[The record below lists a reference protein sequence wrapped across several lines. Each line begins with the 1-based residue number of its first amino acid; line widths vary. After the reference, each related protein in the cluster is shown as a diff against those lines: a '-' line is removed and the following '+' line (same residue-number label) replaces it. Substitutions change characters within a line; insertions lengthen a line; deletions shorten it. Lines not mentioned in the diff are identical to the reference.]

1 MKLEKI
7 RKQDFWSVE
16 KPRNNP
22 AMKKYIQEYKKLKEE
37 YKKTVRKNM
46 EEIKMK
52 TLVDLLL
59 DTGAYTLTDFYVG
72 NVDCDE
78 SFNRIISEVHD
89 KEHIKEFVKWLIND
103 TLNYTFRFDWESILA
118 DYLKEKD
125 EHYINDENRNPID
138 YKINEDFELSEDD
151 CNKLNLII
159 TNYVKDS
166 TKNKFQLDLL
176 IARCVKDIRYLEEYG
191 EQMFIIE
198 HIKIQEYPLENIL
211 FNYIRENY
219 SNAITIYANDSL
231 ETMSREALIEK
242 VRELE
247 NKLSIATLENNKSEE
262 SEEKDEELKELHLF
276 QANLYYDNGND
287 EIMYIIH
294 ETEKKAR
301 EKFTKDTSDYSPF
314 EFDFFELEVSKW
326 QEAIDE
332 VLENECVESMEELYE
347 KWGTMPFEE

>member
-1 MKLEKI
+1 
-7 RKQDFWSVE
+7 
-16 KPRNNP
+16 
-22 AMKKYIQEYKKLKEE
+22 
-37 YKKTVRKNM
+37 
-46 EEIKMK
+46 MK

-59 DTGAYTLTDFYVG
+59 DTGAYTLKDFYVG
-72 NVDCDE
+72 TVECDE
-78 SFNRIISEVHD
+78 SFNSIISEVHD
-89 KEHIKEFVKWLIND
+89 KGRIEEFVKWLIND
-103 TLNYTFRFDWESILA
+103 TLNYVFQIDWESILA

-125 EHYINDENRNPID
+125 EYYIKDENRNPID

-159 TNYVKDS
+159 TNYVKDY

-176 IARCVKDIRYLEEYG
+176 IARCIKDVIYIDEYG

-198 HIKIQEYPLENIL
+198 HTSLQEYPLENIL
-211 FNYIRENY
+211 FNYIKENY
-219 SNAITIYANDSL
+219 SNAITIYKSDSL

-326 QEAIDE
+326 QDAIDE
-332 VLENECVESMEELYE
+332 VFENECVESMEELYE
-347 KWGTMPFEE
+347 KWGTMPFEK